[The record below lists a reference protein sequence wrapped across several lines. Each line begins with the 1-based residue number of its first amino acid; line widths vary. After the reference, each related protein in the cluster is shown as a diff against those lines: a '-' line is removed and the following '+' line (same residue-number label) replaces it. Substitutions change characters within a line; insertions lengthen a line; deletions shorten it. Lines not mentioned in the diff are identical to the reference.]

1 MIIYIFVH
9 LFFNHDCSREVRL
22 KLYEDRM
29 SSVVINDG
37 LVQSVT
43 FYVSR
48 HWILRLDVLP
58 FAITYATFFALVGSK
73 TASYSLTG
81 YIGLPVAFGC
91 HLLLFLLSQWSHK
104 IRCHVG
110 SVQTSQCEKATQVH
124 VVPCKNAGYD
134 KVVDLNRFEHKTTA
148 TASLLG
154 EDFSIPAI
162 SFQFQ
167 KVDYNYVKENGTF
180 ERTQYPTACSLGMF
194 LTWSGL
200 PDSSTA
206 DTALRKWGR
215 NEFDIPLPNFLDMYL
230 VRS

>member
-1 MIIYIFVH
+1 MP
-9 LFFNHDCSREVRL
+9 
-22 KLYEDRM
+22 
-29 SSVVINDG
+29 SVIINDG

-48 HWILRLDVLP
+48 HWLLRLDVLP
-58 FAITYATFFALVGSK
+58 FAITYAIFFALVASK
-73 TASYSLTG
+73 ISSFSLTG

-110 SVQTSQCEKATQVH
+110 SIQTTRCEKATHVH
-124 VVPCKNAGYD
+124 VIPCKNAGND
-134 KVVDLNRFEHKTTA
+134 KVVDLNRFEPNATA

-154 EDFSIPAI
+154 EDFSIPTV

-167 KVDYNYVKENGTF
+167 KVDYNYVKEGSGTF
-180 ERTQYPTACSLGMF
+180 ERTQYPTAGSLGMF
-194 LTWSGL
+194 LSWPGL
-200 PDSSTA
+200 PDSPTA

-230 VRS
+230 VRPGPAPLFCCLL